1 MFIRFTLTICLDWE
15 SGMRKYIFLFFRF
28 LPLTLALFPF
38 AKIANATQNVS
49 FGLNYSTY
57 ASSGASPEMPNE
69 ESVVLSSGTVLSIA
83 HSWGGGQVLNSGR
96 SEGVIVKYEGWLL
109 PPSNQVY
116 YMCANS
122 DDGFRL
128 YLDEIL
134 VINDWYDRG
143 GGCGETADVDFS
155 NGQAK
160 RLTAYFYENG
170 GGASAYLTYYTDN
183 GGWAFVPGS
192 WYTQSNP
199 TATTTTTTSTTSTT
213 QPPSIL
219 NPPTNLQ
226 VEDTGVGIH
235 LTWTAPEPGD
245 ILPERYAIS
254 WSNEQGGWGIATGNV
269 GDENALNTS
278 IVIPYGVFNST
289 GGLNVEY
296 SFSVRADN
304 DTESIYSQLS
314 NTVNFTVNEPVEET
328 TTTTEPQTTTT
339 TEPEQTTTTTTEP
352 PSTTSAPQ
360 PPPVL
365 PPQPEP
371 EPEPTPEPEPEPE
384 PTPEPEP
391 EPEPTP
397 EPEPEPTPEPEPEP
411 TPEPEPEA
419 VPEEQPIEE
428 MAAEQIVE
436 NISEIQATELSV
448 NEIEQVFSSDVLEE
462 LTDDQVEELIS
473 TIEPDELSEEQAYA
487 IAEQLSNAPENVKAE
502 FEDEINVFGG
512 EFDNYV
518 PIGSSI
524 SVGERRVVV
533 AASAVIAAAPA
544 AGASSGSSRKRIR

>member
-1 MFIRFTLTICLDWE
+1 
-15 SGMRKYIFLFFRF
+15 MRKYIFLFFRF

-38 AKIANATQNVS
+38 AKIANATQTVS

-269 GDENALNTS
+269 GDENALNAS
-278 IVIPYGVFNST
+278 IVIPYGVFDST

-314 NTVNFTVNEPVEET
+314 NTVNFIVNEPVEET

-352 PSTTSAPQ
+352 PSTTSVPQ

-371 EPEPTPEPEPEPE
+371 EPEPTPEPEPEP
-384 PTPEPEP
+384 
-391 EPEPTP
+391 
-397 EPEPEPTPEPEPEP
+397 

-419 VPEEQPIEE
+419 APEEQPIEE

-502 FEDEINVFGG
+502 FEDQINVFGG
-512 EFDNYV
+512 QFDNYV

>member
-1 MFIRFTLTICLDWE
+1 
-15 SGMRKYIFLFFRF
+15 MRKYVLLFLRF

-38 AKIANATQNVS
+38 AKIANATQSVS

-116 YMCANS
+116 YICAFA
-122 DDGFRL
+122 DDGFML
-128 YLDEIL
+128 YLDGIL
-134 VINDWYDRG
+134 VINDWYDKGPECRQ
-143 GGCGETADVDFS
+143 TADVNFS
-155 NGQAK
+155 SGQSK
-160 RLTAYFYENG
+160 QLTAYYYENS
-170 GGASAYLTYYTDN
+170 GGAVSELRYYLGN
-183 GGWAFVPGS
+183 GAWGVIPSS

-235 LTWTAPEPGD
+235 LTWTAPEPSD
-245 ILPERYAIS
+245 ISPERYAIS

-278 IVIPYGVFNST
+278 IVIPYGVFDST

-314 NTVNFTVNEPVEET
+314 NIVNFIVNEPVEET
-328 TTTTEPQTTTT
+328 TTTTEPQTTAT

-352 PSTTSAPQ
+352 PSTTSVPQ

-365 PPQPEP
+365 PPQ
-371 EPEPTPEPEPEPE
+371 PEPE

-397 EPEPEPTPEPEPEP
+397 EPEPEPTPEPEPE
-411 TPEPEPEA
+411 A
-419 VPEEQPIEE
+419 APEEQPIEE

-436 NISEIQATELSV
+436 NISEIEATELSV

-502 FEDEINVFGG
+502 FEDQINVFGG
-512 EFDNYV
+512 QFDNYV

-533 AASAVIAAAPA
+533 AASAMIAAAPV
-544 AGASSGSSRKRIR
+544 AGASSGGSRKNK